1 MLRSFSTPKRNFC
14 TVSCLVLQCLQCLR
28 TEKEITESSSSSW
41 IFVKVTPMSPPR
53 MELNNSRKSQS
64 DDVQLLT
71 RNPRQ
76 ECLMENFQN
85 LTVRRARV
93 TMYGSLLANLNLT
106 HAIRL
111 RDASRGIKELR
122 DSHGGD
128 KEKCNCYERN
138 RTVLDDRNRQSNDRA
153 TSSTNWIVGT
163 VFLLSVGIASCR
175 SSMVFVVISRHQDR
189 LIHIF
194 PEREFYGIN
203 LLTISY

>member
-14 TVSCLVLQCLQCLR
+14 TVPCLPVTICLR
-28 TEKEITESSSSSW
+28 TEKEITESSSSWW
-41 IFVKVTPMSPPR
+41 IFVKVPPMSPPR

-64 DDVQLLT
+64 DDVLLLT

-85 LTVRRARV
+85 LKIRRDRV

-106 HAIRL
+106 HATRL
-111 RDASRGIKELR
+111 RDASRGIKELQ

-138 RTVLDDRNRQSNDRA
+138 GRFWTIGIDKATIALHHRRTES
-153 TSSTNWIVGT
+153 
-163 VFLLSVGIASCR
+163 
-175 SSMVFVVISRHQDR
+175 
-189 LIHIF
+189 
-194 PEREFYGIN
+194 
-203 LLTISY
+203 